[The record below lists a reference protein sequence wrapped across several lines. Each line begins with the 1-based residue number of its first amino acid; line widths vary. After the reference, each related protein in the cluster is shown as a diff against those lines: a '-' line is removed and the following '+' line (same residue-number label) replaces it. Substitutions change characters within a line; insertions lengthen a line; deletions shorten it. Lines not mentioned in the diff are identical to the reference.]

1 MTNRVV
7 ITGMGGVSSIGMSVP
22 EIYNS
27 MKEGK
32 SGIGILEFPDVA
44 RLKVK
49 TGGQIKNFD
58 ANDYFELKKIARMDR
73 FSQFALLAANEAI
86 MSSGLKNSQENW
98 SENPAP
104 QSLSWTAAQAG
115 QDPRGSGRFG
125 MHWKMIRN

>member
-27 MKEGK
+27 LREGK
-32 SGIGILEFPDVA
+32 PGIGQLEFPDIT

-58 ANDYFELKKIARMDR
+58 PSKYFELKQVGRTDR
-73 FSQFALLAANEAI
+73 FSQFALLAAKEAI
-86 MSSGLKNSQENW
+86 TNAGLENFKEEWAENAGVILGSSIGGIETINYSYNYI
-98 SENPAP
+98 
-104 QSLSWTAAQAG
+104 TA
-115 QDPRGSGRFG
+115 S
-125 MHWKMIRN
+125 

>member
-32 SGIGILEFPDVA
+32 SGIGALDFPDVM
-44 RLKVK
+44 RLKVR

-58 ANDYFELKKIARMDR
+58 PTKYFELKQIEPLHKTFVR
-73 FSQFALLAANEAI
+73 L
-86 MSSGLKNSQENW
+86 
-98 SENPAP
+98 
-104 QSLSWTAAQAG
+104 SL
-115 QDPRGSGRFG
+115 FYFL
-125 MHWKMIRN
+125 

>member
-32 SGIGILEFPDVA
+32 SGIGMLDIPDLA

-49 TGGQIKNFD
+49 NGGRSKTLTLTTILN
-58 ANDYFELKKIARMDR
+58 KKKLPGWIDFR
-73 FSQFALLAANEAI
+73 SLLC
-86 MSSGLKNSQENW
+86 
-98 SENPAP
+98 
-104 QSLSWTAAQAG
+104 
-115 QDPRGSGRFG
+115 
-125 MHWKMIRN
+125 

>member
-27 MKEGK
+27 LREGRP
-32 SGIGILEFPDVA
+32 GIGQLEFPDIN

-58 ANDYFELKKIARMDR
+58 PSKHFELK
-73 FSQFALLAANEAI
+73 QV
-86 MSSGLKNSQENW
+86 
-98 SENPAP
+98 
-104 QSLSWTAAQAG
+104 
-115 QDPRGSGRFG
+115 GRLYETEYFES
-125 MHWKMIRN
+125 